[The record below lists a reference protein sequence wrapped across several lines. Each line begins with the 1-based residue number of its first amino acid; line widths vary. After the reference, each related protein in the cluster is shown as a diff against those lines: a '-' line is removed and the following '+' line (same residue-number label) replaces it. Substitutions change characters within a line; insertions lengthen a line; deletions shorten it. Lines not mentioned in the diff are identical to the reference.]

1 MSYRIKQMSS
11 FLQQSA
17 SEVLKPRARIIDCNI
32 LAGSVPENVLIHRIQ
47 SAVENFHDTAQI
59 YNLSANATIPI
70 EGDVMS
76 IIGFELD
83 ALQLKYNIQ
92 FVISAGNHMLWK
104 TQTSLDDIIQDDDSR
119 IAAPADSEFSI
130 AVGSIISENH
140 DGSLSGKNNLAPYSR
155 IGPGF
160 SGSIKPDI
168 SAYGADILYN
178 SGNPTVPLD
187 TGSAVLHK
195 DGFMTVDAGTS
206 FTAPVVSG
214 DIAEIMGML
223 PIKNVLLAK
232 ALLFHTALPVWD
244 TDTSSPEEISGY
256 HMLYGRG
263 MSNPKEALY
272 STESKV
278 TFLRTGSVSRIK
290 KERINIYMP
299 ELLAKQSGLDIARV
313 TTTCVSSPFIDR
325 TKGSEYLGAYI
336 RTSLKK
342 ATSETGLSPAPV
354 EQKDIHKEWHTCYQT
369 SNIFSRFKPGDWQVW
384 LEAFGRWNKKEEDI
398 PYALIVTI
406 EDISGKLDIYSEIQ
420 AQNRYQLLNEI
431 RISVENQNKQS
442 TYQNTK

>member
-1 MSYRIKQMSS
+1 MSKEQKQHFWIPDTEVKSIGKKLRGQTKPQNVVFS
-11 FLQQSA
+11 EHGEKLSRGLQSIRETLEKNKA
-17 SEVLKPRARIIDCNI
+17 DDS
-32 LAGSVPENVLIHRIQ
+32 LINTDTRVFKVKLCDDEKIQ
-47 SAVENFHDTAQI
+47 SKEDLFRNTGLTLNAVQNKTDAVVSSTKQQLENLQKKVGTYTRNGEDKTYFD
-59 YNLSANATIPI
+59 YI
-70 EGDVMS
+70 E
-76 IIGFELD
+76 
-83 ALQLKYNIQ
+83 
-92 FVISAGNHMLWK
+92 
-104 TQTSLDDIIQDDDSR
+104 
-119 IAAPADSEFSI
+119 
-130 AVGSIISENH
+130 
-140 DGSLSGKNNLAPYSR
+140 LAPYSR

-160 SGSIKPDI
+160 SGGIKPDI
-168 SAYGADILYN
+168 SAYGGDIINN
-178 SGNPTVPLD
+178 SGTPMVPLD

-195 DGFMTVDAGTS
+195 DGFITVDAGTS

-263 MSNPKEALY
+263 ISNSEEALY

-278 TFLRTGSVSRIK
+278 TFLRTGSISRTK

-299 ELLAKQSGLDIARV
+299 ELLAAQSGLDIARV
-313 TTTCVSSPFIDR
+313 TTTCVSSPFVDR
-325 TKGSEYLGAYI
+325 TKGSEYLDAYI

-342 ATSETGLSPAPV
+342 ATSKTGLSPAPV

-384 LEAFGRWNKKEEDI
+384 LEAFGRWNKKDDDI
-398 PYALIVTI
+398 PYALVVTI
-406 EDISGKLDIYSEIQ
+406 EDLSGTLDIYNEIQ

-431 RISVENQNKQS
+431 RIPVENQNK
-442 TYQNTK
+442 